1 MPKEGISIYFSI
13 KDGSSQVL
21 KQIADKTR
29 ALDKDTQELQQTTLA
44 LEKANKNLL
53 KRQGELNSQLKSS
66 GKAVNEAQK
75 AFDRYGDELSKA
87 RLDSAIEEHAKL
99 KSELTEVNAQLQGN
113 TKTYKEYLE
122 TIRKGGRSS
131 ESADGIS
138 GIGKK
143 LGSMGWGLM
152 SSGVGQLVSNSAS
165 GFIQALASSEI
176 GTPAASTLS
185 DTLGGAISGAMAGA
199 VAGLPGIIAGG
210 IVGTIAGGINSY
222 TKIFEAK
229 DDAFKD
235 YYKTLYEE
243 AGARTEQSITSGSAL
258 AGSREQD
265 AISFSTLFGDRGKA
279 DAYLESMVDMAN
291 RTPFLYDDL
300 KAMSKTLATY
310 GWDDTNMLPVLQKI
324 GDAGAALGMATGD
337 MSAVATA
344 LGRMRSSDKASLEY
358 LNILNDRGIGAVGYL
373 AEAKG
378 VSVGDM
384 YSMISKNQISGT
396 EAVDI
401 LLEALER
408 DFSGSM
414 LEQSK
419 TFSGLSSTLEG
430 LMNEIDNAGGEGYNE
445 EKGKGI
451 QADID
456 AYGGALGDA
465 LGYVNAV
472 AGQTQARMENL
483 EAQYKREALS
493 AVLLGD
499 YDRGLFTEEEKQQLE
514 AWRQDYREAVKTLN
528 DTAGEGEDGLRAGK
542 QVEDLKER
550 AETLAQAAFD
560 SSDVSQTLQETE
572 QEQIAA
578 IRDSITATNDLAGAL
593 RSYETNQE
601 FSKGMGAGSL
611 LGGGAEGNEAGA
623 SLMAYTGTGR
633 SAMPGSGGSFR
644 IPDYVSRASGQRVV
658 PYDNFPIL
666 AHQGERLLTAGEARE
681 QDAAT
686 ADGGG
691 IKITVTGNSFQ
702 GTGEEMADQVAG
714 LLLERLR
721 LARMRG

>member
-122 TIRKGGRSS
+122 TIRKGGRS
-131 ESADGIS
+131 
-138 GIGKK
+138 
-143 LGSMGWGLM
+143 
-152 SSGVGQLVSNSAS
+152 
-165 GFIQALASSEI
+165 
-176 GTPAASTLS
+176 
-185 DTLGGAISGAMAGA
+185 
-199 VAGLPGIIAGG
+199 
-210 IVGTIAGGINSY
+210 
-222 TKIFEAK
+222 
-229 DDAFKD
+229 
-235 YYKTLYEE
+235 EE

>member
-1 MPKEGISIYFSI
+1 MFPIPKESMLKVYFSVV
-13 KDGSSQVL
+13 DGGSATL
-21 KQIADKTR
+21 TKLTDKTK
-29 ALDKDTQELQQTTLA
+29 ALDKESQLLEETYQALQ
-44 LEKANKNLL
+44 KANSSLIKKKTEL
-53 KRQGELNSQLKSS
+53 QGELNK
-66 GKAVNEAQK
+66 VNQEVREAKK
-75 AFDRYGDELSKA
+75 AFNDLATETNSKA
-87 RLDSAIEEHAKL
+87 YEKALEKQAALRSQIAGTTKA
-99 KSELTEVNAQLQGN
+99 LQEN
-113 TKTYKEYLE
+113 QKMYKENME
-122 TIRKGGRSS
+122 TIRKDSGKGGIF
-131 ESADGIS
+131 DGLN
-138 GIGKK
+138 GIAF
-143 LGSMGWGLM
+143 GLA
-152 SSGVGQLVSNSAS
+152 SSGVGKQFSSAAG
-165 GFIQALASSEI
+165 GFIQAIASSEI
-176 GTPAASTLS
+176 GTPEASKWS
-185 DTLGGAISGAMAGA
+185 DTISGAISGAAAGSA
-199 VAGLPGIIAGG
+199 LGPWGALIGGG
-210 IVGTIAGGINSY
+210 IGLASGWITAQ

-279 DAYLESMVDMAN
+279 DTYLESMVDMAN

-310 GWDDTNMLPVLQKI
+310 GWDGTNMLPVLQKI

-414 LEQSK
+414 LAQSK

-514 AWRQDYREAVKTLN
+514 AWRQDYQEAVKTLN
-528 DTAGEGEDGLRAGK
+528 DTAGEGEEGLRAGK

-560 SSDVSQTLQETE
+560 SSDASQTLQETE

-681 QDAAT
+681 QDAAA

-702 GTGEEMADQVAG
+702 GTGEEMADQLAG